1 MLIKEFYIS
10 NTSLQICRMRGFFG
24 DTVVVV
30 VGGGGWLLF
39 CFISFLSLFV
49 IGINDILCVMYCV
62 QCRGGIRAHCH
73 RISDLW

>member
-10 NTSLQICRMRGFFG
+10 NTSLQICRMRGFFR

-30 VGGGGWLLF
+30 GWLLF
-39 CFISFLSLFV
+39 CFVLFLFLSLSV
-49 IGINDILCVMYCV
+49 IGINEILCVMYCV

>member
-10 NTSLQICRMRGFFG
+10 NTSLQICRMRGFFR

-30 VGGGGWLLF
+30 VVGWLLF
-39 CFISFLSLFV
+39 CFVLFLFLSLSV
-49 IGINDILCVMYCV
+49 IGINEILCVMYCV